1 MLLEIALKFPIL
13 KGDRCMAAKH
23 HHTRVASCMYD
34 KIIHRVASIPSQD
47 PEKRHLAPA
56 WLKVEQRDAFSIG
69 FRVLRSAL
77 GHRHLR
83 P

>member
-23 HHTRVASCMYD
+23 LN

-69 FRVLRSAL
+69 SRVLRSAL